1 MKIHKI
7 LILITLLILGFSSC
21 QDDRDDNVS
30 NINELA
36 DQVDIKDFIWKA
48 MNIFYV
54 YKSDS
59 PDLADDRFEST
70 PDYLDFLES
79 IESPSDFFNSLL
91 ANQDR
96 FSFIVSDFV
105 TLEQNLA
112 GISLSNGMA
121 FGLVR
126 FSGTETVF
134 GYVRYVVPG
143 SPADTAGIKRG
154 FIFNRIDSNLFT
166 PSTNFNELL
175 SPDNYS
181 IGLAEFQGEDLVSLD
196 QEISL
201 NKIQLTENPIHDK
214 RVLDVDGQ
222 KVGYLMYNN
231 FRSSFNAELNS
242 VFADFAAEGITDLV
256 LDLRYNSGGSIE
268 TAKDL
273 SSMITGQFEGEIYAL
288 QLFND
293 NFETE
298 NLNFD
303 GSISVEENNESINSL
318 NLNRVYVL
326 TTGSTAS
333 ASELVINALNPYIDV
348 IQIGRS
354 TRGKFEGSVTLYD
367 SEDFTRRNVNL
378 DHTYAIQ
385 PLILRTANKNGFTGF
400 FDGLPPDITQ
410 GEEFANLGELGDPQE
425 TLLNRALQEISPG
438 FTPSS
443 SSEKKTLRTIDI
455 LGEDQM
461 NSPAYQRMYIDTKN
475 VSF

>member
-154 FIFNRIDSNLFT
+154 FIFNRIDGNLFT